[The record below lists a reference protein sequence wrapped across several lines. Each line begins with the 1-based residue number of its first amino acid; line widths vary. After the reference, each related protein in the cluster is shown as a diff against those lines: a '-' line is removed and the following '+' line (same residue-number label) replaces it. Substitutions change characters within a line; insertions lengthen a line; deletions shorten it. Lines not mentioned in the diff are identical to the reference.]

1 MQSSYKRL
9 GDYIQL
15 VDERNKDLKVK
26 NLIGLTINKIFIP
39 SVANIIGTD
48 MTNYKIIRKNQFA
61 CSTMQVRRDK
71 KMPLAL
77 YKSDEPAIISQAYP
91 IFEIIDAKEL
101 LPEYLMMWF
110 TRAEFDREAC
120 FHAVGGVRGS
130 LEWDDFLDFKL
141 PIPSLE
147 KQQEMVNEYHTIQNR
162 INLNNQLIAKLEET
176 AQTIYKQWFVDFEFP
191 TESHCEKRGTSDEA
205 ISVVGYKS
213 SGGKM
218 VWCEELEKEIPERW
232 EVSSIGTYSK
242 VKSGFAFKSD
252 WWQSQGIPVIKIGS
266 ISNNTIDNNALDFI
280 DSNKFEN
287 AKNYT
292 VKRGDIVIAMTGA
305 TIGKIGIVPNLGK
318 YTLVNQRVGM
328 FNLGEKP
335 LNKVPFLYLVLLDD
349 IVQKEISNVG
359 GDSAQANI
367 SNSQIENIKIVLPK
381 EKNINDFNLLLEST
395 FDLILNKIEENQK
408 LEDLKELLL
417 GRMVRVEN

>member
-1 MQSSYKRL
+1 MTSSYKRL

-15 VDERNKDLKVK
+15 VDERNKDLEVK
-26 NLIGLTINKIFIP
+26 NLVGLTINKIFIP

-48 MTNYKIIRKNQFA
+48 MSNYKIIRKNQFA

-77 YKSDEPAIISQAYP
+77 YKNDEPAIISQAYP

-191 TESHCEKRGTSDEA
+191 FDFAQGKPSENGKP
-205 ISVVGYKS
+205 YKS
-213 SGGKM
+213 NGGKM
-218 VWCEELEKEIPERW
+218 VWCEELEKEIPEGW
-232 EVSSIGTYSK
+232 EYISFLNICEIGSSKRIYEHEYCET
-242 VKSGFAFKSD
+242 
-252 WWQSQGIPVIKIGS
+252 GIPFYRGKEITLKKNGLPIREPYFISIERYNELVKKYGKPIEGDILLTAVGTIGS
-266 ISNNTIDNNALDFI
+266 SFMVSNEDFYFKDGNIIWLKNFKDQFLNYFIYDFMQTDSFYELIDEI
-280 DSNKFEN
+280 
-287 AKNYT
+287 
-292 VKRGDIVIAMTGA
+292 
-305 TIGKIGIVPNLGK
+305 TIGSTQSAITIT
-318 YTLVNQRVGM
+318 TLN
-328 FNLGEKP
+328 
-335 LNKVPFLYLVLLDD
+335 
-349 IVQKEISNVG
+349 
-359 GDSAQANI
+359 
-367 SNSQIENIKIVLPK
+367 
-381 EKNINDFNLLLEST
+381 
-395 FDLILNKIEENQK
+395 
-408 LEDLKELLL
+408 
-417 GRMVRVEN
+417 